1 MTETRYQRTKRR
13 RERRDRIREYAM
25 SVRQRDANGSM
36 IALGE
41 EELNE
46 RGMPFQRY
54 LRHPQIH
61 YCPTCGYVTIP
72 FPSGEFH
79 PYWGALQTY
88 LCPLC
93 DLVELLD
100 LAAKIEAT
108 IADELGHIVR
118 PKPRSRV
125 MVG

>member
-36 IALGE
+36 IA
-41 EELNE
+41 
-46 RGMPFQRY
+46 
-54 LRHPQIH
+54 
-61 YCPTCGYVTIP
+61 
-72 FPSGEFH
+72 
-79 PYWGALQTY
+79 ALQTY